1 MKNTKKRV
9 ALLFTLCLV
18 LISLVTVLIVS
29 AVGAGDG
36 AEVVTV
42 AYANGTVETFAEG
55 DVIVP
60 IEVPKDFARCD
71 DKGDAYVYTVS
82 EGAAWS
88 FTIDGRAL
96 TDMTVTAGMLGKTVN
111 ADIAGTYGTEKVWYT
126 VREVIVDETVPEDM
140 RGEFMIYGYD
150 EESLVT
156 YLSRS
161 NAGEE
166 GFVEKFGE
174 PRYRFLR
181 QRDNSFYVTL
191 YNDIYPTKFDPRWGS
206 AEKVWEI
213 SNKDGTAK
221 ALYQDRTWRGT
232 YDASGN
238 PSGVSGE
245 SAKVFFNLNGHRV
258 EIGASEAFHFG
269 SMACTPYSM
278 RLYVYSTTPG
288 AVFSGTKSEA
298 IFYSDDD
305 TTITVG
311 ELDGGSEKYGKN
323 LSVYGKMVT
332 HINYGGGVYLYG
344 GRYYQAGSNPE
355 FINISYRLYAVKN
368 CEFYL
373 ADQSE
378 AVLYYDQ
385 SRASTGRWYRESSAN
400 NSKNL
405 KFENCVFYVNQ
416 YGTKLVREVS
426 KRNESTKVETAPE
439 EQGDNKY
446 PLRFVN
452 CEFYGIPTM
461 QESCYLTMSYLGDT
475 AYSVGT
481 ADNWGTESE
490 PLYISYLKNPTK
502 TRELIDDLGNKFTA
516 KATCAL
522 RPASEVACVQYLEE
536 KSYWESGVT
545 PFVHDNVVRSASE
558 SYVETEGVYLGLPA
572 VLEAGQAYAAKGVAY
587 NKRIPFAFIYTM
599 PNGAQGFGLAGE
611 TAVET
616 GITFASKFGSLSE
629 GDITLLS
636 DIVLTRNVDFGTKGK
651 VNLDLNGYSI
661 TVAANAT
668 VMGAVHRVGD
678 GMTLNVYSS
687 RPGAIYENKST
698 YPIYSLAHGGKAGN
712 ISLGD
717 YQVKGGELYPGTNV
731 TYISA
736 GSFYLGY
743 PMNKNL
749 TGTAEFR
756 ANNCVFIYTG
766 TGAAFRFANTAFL
779 NYAKI
784 VLQPKAENAAPIAIA
799 TVNNI
804 TASVSCGA
812 TSFYAPAGV
821 NAKAF
826 AVVNAAGE
834 AVNAA
839 SEAQTVNFGNCS
851 FNGVLAEL
859 APDLAN
865 VTLSYGSLGFSSI
878 EEMAAFYGA
887 TVPAGQMPA
896 RASAQFYID
905 GKLVYLPVWQY
916 AKPSDTATVTFNS
929 GAANLGSFEETWVK
943 GSIACQPDFIVDGIF
958 VYNYGIREV
967 GASNNRLTA
976 ACKSLVAG
984 SMRVNLSFTADMK
997 LNLWIPMDSPIV
1009 SLSALGRT
1017 HAIVS
1022 SLDYKDSYYIVQIPI
1037 TVKTLSSDVTIGV
1050 KTAARSENVTLKLA
1064 SYISGLLENPS
1075 ISAEEKNLL
1084 FAMAS
1089 CSEKLSGTELGL
1101 ASPQGYVDRA
1111 VVMEDAPVFE
1121 GAITSVVMDGFVLK
1135 VISGLNATVKLETA
1149 SGLYREALIKNG
1161 SASFTDLPLWALAE
1175 PITLTV
1181 GDEVYTYSLGAYKA
1195 TLSVTMRAN
1204 ADALYT
1210 VAYYAD
1216 RWNAAVKGE

>member
-9 ALLFTLCLV
+9 ALLFALCLV
-18 LISLVTVLIVS
+18 LASLVTVLIAS

-111 ADIAGTYGTEKVWYT
+111 ADIAGTYGTEKVWYS

-166 GFVEKFGE
+166 GFVEKYGE

-181 QRDNSFYVTL
+181 QMDNSFYVTL

-206 AEKVWEI
+206 AEKVWELPK
-213 SNKDGTAK
+213 KDSTEK
-221 ALYQDRTWRGT
+221 VLCQDRTFRGT
-232 YDASGN
+232 YNDDGTPKCSGT
-238 PSGVSGE
+238 
-245 SAKVFFNLNGHRV
+245 SAQVFFNLNGHRV

-288 AVFSGTKSEA
+288 AVFSGAKSQTV
-298 IFYSDDD
+298 FYSDDD
-305 TTITVG
+305 TTIYVG
-311 ELDGGSEKYGKN
+311 EPIDETKAYTSKYGQN
-323 LSVYGKMVT
+323 LAVYGKQVS
-332 HINYGGGVYLYG
+332 HVNYGGGVYLYG
-344 GRYYQAGSNPE
+344 GRYYQVGANAD
-355 FINISYRLYAVKN
+355 FLNISHRLKAVKN

-378 AVLYYDQ
+378 AVLFFNYGQKNGY
-385 SRASTGRWYRESSAN
+385 ASLN
-400 NSKNL
+400 I
-405 KFENCVFYVNQ
+405 ENCVFHVNQ
-416 YGTKLVREVS
+416 YGTKLLREVS
-426 KRNESTKVETAPE
+426 SQDKNMTNEKPPE
-439 EQGDNKY
+439 EIGDKIR
-446 PLRFVN
+446 LKFVD
-452 CEFYGIPTM
+452 CEFYGIPVM
-461 QESCYLTMSYLGDT
+461 QKSCYRTFEYLGDT

-516 KATCAL
+516 AASCAL

-572 VLEAGQAYAAKGVAY
+572 VLEAGQTYAAKGVAY

-651 VNLDLNGYSI
+651 VSLDLNGYCI

-668 VMGAVHRVGD
+668 VTGAVHRVGD

-687 RPGAIYENKST
+687 RPGAVYENKST

-712 ISLGD
+712 INLGD
-717 YQVKGGELYPGTNV
+717 YQVKDGELYPGTNV

-749 TGTAEFR
+749 TSTAEFR
-756 ANNCVFIYTG
+756 ANNGVFIYTG
-766 TGAAFRFANTAFL
+766 SGAAFRFANTAIL
-779 NYAKI
+779 SYAKI
-784 VLQPKAENAAPIAIA
+784 VLQPKEAGATPIAIA

-812 TSFYAPAGV
+812 TSFYAPVGV

-851 FNGVLAEL
+851 FNGVFAEL

-865 VTLSYGSLGFSSI
+865 VTLTYGSIGFSSI

-887 TVPAGQMPA
+887 TVPAGQAPA
-896 RASAQFYID
+896 RGSAEFYIE

-929 GAANLGSFEETWVK
+929 GAANIGSFEETWVK

-976 ACKSLVAG
+976 ACKSLVSG

-997 LNLWIPMDSPIV
+997 LNLWIPMNSPIK
-1009 SLSALGRT
+1009 SLSAFGKT
-1017 HAIVS
+1017 YNIVS
-1022 SLDYKDSYYIVQIPI
+1022 TLSYKDSYYIVQIPI
-1037 TVKTLSSDVTIGV
+1037 TVETLSGNVAIGV
-1050 KTAARSENVTLKLA
+1050 QTEARNESITLKLA

-1075 ISAEEKNLL
+1075 VSAEEKNLL
-1084 FAMAS
+1084 YAMVG
-1089 CSEKLSGTELGL
+1089 CSEKLTGTELGL
-1101 ASPQGYVDRA
+1101 ASPQGYVDRSA
-1111 VVMEDAPVFE
+1111 VMEDAPVFD
-1121 GAITSVVMDGFVLK
+1121 GAISSVTLDGFVLK
-1135 VISGLNATVKLETA
+1135 VSGTPNATVKLETA
-1149 SGLYREALIKNG
+1149 GGIVKEAVLASGE
-1161 SASFTDLPLWALAE
+1161 ASFADLPLWALAE
-1175 PITLTV
+1175 QITLTV

-1195 TLSVTMRAN
+1195 TLAVTKRAN

-1216 RWNAAVKGE
+1216 KWNAAVKGE